1 MYFGNSRGYGSL
13 LTNWAAVCNTRH
25 ILHWHWAKN
34 GKIALSEHRL
44 EVPWPDLDTL
54 CCYFSW
60 PKVRKGVFYLLFCGI
75 DAKTFYDHKNGS
87 KPSLATN
94 VWILPFILVKNRF
107 YTTPCDKTYWPC
119 PAECGLCVRAPGP
132 RCISGNPSRVG
143 SGSSLSEI
151 VFPLFVS
158 CLKERVALRQQR
170 INIARIKL
178 EKEKLSRIWLA
189 ERKDF

>member
-1 MYFGNSRGYGSL
+1 MFQTRIECMYFGNSGGFGSL
-13 LTNWAAVCNTRH
+13 LINGAAVCNTRH

-34 GKIALSEHRL
+34 GKIALSEHCL

-60 PKVRKGVFYLLFCGI
+60 PNVRKGVFYLLFCGI
-75 DAKTFYDHKNGS
+75 DAKTKYGH
-87 KPSLATN
+87 
-94 VWILPFILVKNRF
+94 VLPFILVKNRF
-107 YTTPCDKTYWPC
+107 YTTPCDRTYWPC

-158 CLKERVALRQQR
+158 C
-170 INIARIKL
+170 
-178 EKEKLSRIWLA
+178 
-189 ERKDF
+189 